1 MMDLTSMP
9 SLIVFGLGAFHG
21 LNPAMG
27 WLFAV
32 ARGMQEGHR
41 AGVWR
46 ALGPLALGHALAIA
60 AAVGAA
66 LAVGKVLPDDA
77 VRGVAGVTLV
87 GMGVSR
93 LLRQRHP
100 RWGGMRV
107 SASGLT
113 FWSFL
118 VASAHGAGLMVLPL
132 VLGSPGVHAGAPAHH
147 AQASSLPMS
156 GALAT
161 LIHGLGYLAA
171 TGGLAV
177 LVYEK
182 AGLGALK
189 RFWFNL
195 DVVWAAALVA
205 TGTLTVLL

>member
-1 MMDLTSMP
+1 MIELTSM
-9 SLIVFGLGAFHG
+9 SSFLVFGLGAFHG
-21 LNPAMG
+21 LNPGMG

-32 ARGMQEGHR
+32 ALGMQDGHR

-66 LAVGKVLPDDA
+66 LVAGAVLPADA
-77 VRGVAGVTLV
+77 VRGVAGLSLV
-87 GMGVSR
+87 GMGASR

-107 SASGLT
+107 SAAGLT

-118 VASAHGAGLMVLPL
+118 MASAHGAGLMVLPL
-132 VLGSPGVHAGAPAHH
+132 VLGSPGVHAEVSVHH
-147 AQASSLPMS
+147 AHASSLPMS

-171 TGGLAV
+171 TGTLAV

-182 AGLGALK
+182 TGLGAL
-189 RFWFNL
+189 RRCWLNL
-195 DVVWAAALVA
+195 DIVWAAALVV